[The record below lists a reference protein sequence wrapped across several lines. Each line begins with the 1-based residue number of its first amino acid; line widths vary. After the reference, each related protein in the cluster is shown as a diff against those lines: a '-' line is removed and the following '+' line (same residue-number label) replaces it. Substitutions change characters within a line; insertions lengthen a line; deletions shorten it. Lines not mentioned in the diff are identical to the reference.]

1 MIKINLLRESES
13 KPTRIFSP
21 DKSQIGLYAI
31 ALMLLAVGGM
41 IWWYTYLLGQRTDFT
56 AESEQLKQEN
66 LRLTVVKG
74 QLEQYEKQKKLLD
87 ERIAVIEKLKQNQK
101 GPVMLMNAVIDSM
114 PAEPRLWLDSVVQKD
129 KVITI
134 KGQAADAAAVA
145 SFIQKLTKN
154 PPFGLVDLD
163 EYVDENNI
171 ITFQLSCQIGG

>member
-13 KPTRIFSP
+13 RPTRIFSP
-21 DKSQIGLYAI
+21 DKSRLQ
-31 ALMLLAVGGM
+31 LLAVICVALAVIFM
-41 IWWYTYLLGQRTDFT
+41 AWWHYRMLSQRTEYT
-56 AESEQLKQEN
+56 AELEQLQQEN
-66 LRLTVVKG
+66 QRLTVVKG

-114 PAEPRLWLDSVVQKD
+114 PAEPRLWLDSIVQKD
-129 KVITI
+129 KAITI

-145 SFIQKLTKN
+145 TFIQKLTKN
-154 PPFGLVDLD
+154 PPLGQVDLD